1 MPQTSFLLKKV
12 TEAFICNCAI
22 TGVTCHIYIVHSYQK
37 RLFSH
42 KRFGGVNLVIG
53 HENFEAKNLDL
64 CAKVKAFAMWII
76 LAVVVNIIVVL
87 SVIKNAEQ
95 YGIAIKY

>member
-1 MPQTSFLLKKV
+1 M
-12 TEAFICNCAI
+12 
-22 TGVTCHIYIVHSYQK
+22 
-37 RLFSH
+37 
-42 KRFGGVNLVIG
+42 IG

-64 CAKVKAFAMWII
+64 CAKVKVFAMWII

>member
-12 TEAFICNCAI
+12 TEAFISNCAI
-22 TGVTCHIYIVHSYQK
+22 TGVTCHIYIVHY
-37 RLFSH
+37 LY
-42 KRFGGVNLVIG
+42 
-53 HENFEAKNLDL
+53 L